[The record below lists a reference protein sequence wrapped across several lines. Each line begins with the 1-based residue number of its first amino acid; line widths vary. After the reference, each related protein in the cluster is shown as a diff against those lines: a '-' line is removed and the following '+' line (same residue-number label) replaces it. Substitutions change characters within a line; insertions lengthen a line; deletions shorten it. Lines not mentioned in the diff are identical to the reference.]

1 MMLNEL
7 EFECRE
13 MVKRGMRMLTTDQ
26 RDRVDL
32 ARLDVQSD
40 GDCVLGQLY
49 GDFGTGVSAL
59 FGDAENEELREAAR
73 CGFFVAA
80 ATPNYWSRYPM
91 LTCIWADMLR
101 KEREIRELNAL
112 LEPIGSF

>member
-1 MMLNEL
+1 MLNEL

-13 MVKRGMRMLTTDQ
+13 MVKRGMRLLTTEQ

-32 ARLDVQSD
+32 DRLDMQSAI
-40 GDCVLGQLY
+40 DCVLGQLY
-49 GDFGTGVSAL
+49 GDFDMGCVIL
-59 FGDAENEELREAAR
+59 FGGGPEGLREAAR
-73 CGFFVAA
+73 CGFFVDGD
-80 ATPNYWSRYPM
+80 TPNYWSRYPL
-91 LTCIWADMLR
+91 LTCIWAEMLR